1 MSQQLQINTGLA
13 RKTVATV
20 GYANQPT
27 VVASATSGGW
37 SAKLV
42 KFLFPGKPVQAL
54 VCYTGAPERTVCR
67 WVHGGVDM
75 PLRAFIAL
83 LHSKHG
89 PRVLEYTMRGCKW
102 WNDRDNEQFELPF

>member
-1 MSQQLQINTGLA
+1 MGQSLPISADTSRNS
-13 RKTVATV
+13 VAAS

-27 VVASATSGGW
+27 VIASATSGGW
-37 SAKLV
+37 SSKLAKFV
-42 KFLFPGKPVQAL
+42 FPGKPVQAL
-54 VCYTGAPERTVCR
+54 VCYTHAPERTVCR
-67 WVHGGVDM
+67 WVHGDVDM

-102 WNDRDNEQFELPF
+102 WHDRDNEQLELPL